1 VSQERVAT
9 LINILIDAYAAPYV
23 AAQVDTIVTICYLKF
38 KIILK
43 GFAVMSETNRYT
55 LYEDALDLYIAL
67 SRANQWVSAHGDR
80 DIRQH
85 GLNRTE
91 FGVLELLYHKGPQ
104 PLQQIGS
111 KVLMSSGNITYVVD
125 KLEKKGLARRRVSTE
140 DRRLIYAE
148 VTEEG
153 AAFMEKVFPEHASV
167 ISEAVAG
174 LDAEEKKQA
183 VTLLKK
189 LGLYAEQAYK
199 QS

>member
-1 VSQERVAT
+1 
-9 LINILIDAYAAPYV
+9 L
-23 AAQVDTIVTICYLKF
+23 
-38 KIILK
+38 
-43 GFAVMSETNRYT
+43 SETNRYKQS
-55 LYEDALDLYIAL
+55 EAALDLYIAL
-67 SRANQWVSAHGDR
+67 SRANQWVMAHGDR

-148 VTEEG
+148 VTDAGSSFIEE
-153 AAFMEKVFPEHASV
+153 VFPKHARSIEASV
-167 ISEAVAG
+167 EG
-174 LDAEEKKQA
+174 LTAEEQKQA
-183 VTLLKK
+183 TELLKK
-189 LGLYAEQAYK
+189 LGLHAERTFK
-199 QS
+199 EGSSPS